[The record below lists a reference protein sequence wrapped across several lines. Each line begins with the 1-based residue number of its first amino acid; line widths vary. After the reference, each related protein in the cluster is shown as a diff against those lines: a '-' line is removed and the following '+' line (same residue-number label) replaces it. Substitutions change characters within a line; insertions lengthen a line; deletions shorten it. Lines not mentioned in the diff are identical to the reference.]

1 MYLFIVRTVSVTCK
15 CMFCSR
21 GVMGC
26 SVCSGKKKQ
35 KQNVVLFEK
44 HMRKLRCPSFPL
56 APESNHLYTFVN
68 VSLGLCVTTYTF
80 STIFD
85 TNCTRLKFRKTTGTA
100 EWIIYTE
107 TVPHVKSPGVDAGAV
122 CK

>member
-1 MYLFIVRTVSVTCK
+1 MYSFIVCTVSVTCK

-26 SVCSGKKKQ
+26 SVYSGKKQ

-56 APESNHLYTFVN
+56 ALESNHLYTFVN

-80 STIFD
+80 STIL
-85 TNCTRLKFRKTTGTA
+85 TLTA
-100 EWIIYTE
+100 L
-107 TVPHVKSPGVDAGAV
+107 D
-122 CK
+122 